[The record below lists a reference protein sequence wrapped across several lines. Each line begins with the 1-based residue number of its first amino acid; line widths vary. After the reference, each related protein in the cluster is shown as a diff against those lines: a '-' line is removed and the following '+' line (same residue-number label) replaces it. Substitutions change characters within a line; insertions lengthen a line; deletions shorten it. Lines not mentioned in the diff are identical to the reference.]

1 VLTCHEVANIGIL
14 GFQVEAHAC
23 DEQNQYSHVVEVCE
37 RARCMEI
44 VNKYKINEIQM
55 AMIEHV
61 IEYTS
66 GIADSY
72 HTSPR
77 HIQRL
82 VGNIPE
88 I

>member
-1 VLTCHEVANIGIL
+1 
-14 GFQVEAHAC
+14 
-23 DEQNQYSHVVEVCE
+23 
-37 RARCMEI
+37 MEI
-44 VNKYKINEIQM
+44 VNKYKINEMQM

-66 GIADSY
+66 GIGDSY

-77 HIQRL
+77 HIL